1 MRGLAA
7 DRRAD
12 CRPDILVGMA
22 LPARRARRGILH
34 SVAGTALSAAAVA
47 VTVAAFG
54 IAPWVATMIVV
65 GVVAVVFVVAAAYVL
80 SRP

>member
-1 MRGLAA
+1 
-7 DRRAD
+7 
-12 CRPDILVGMA
+12 
-22 LPARRARRGILH
+22 
-34 SVAGTALSAAAVA
+34 VA

-54 IAPWVATMIVV
+54 IASWVATMIVV